1 MFGIFSHL
9 RVVASRV
16 VQQGVADVVEAS
28 DLTRVVAETLKG
40 AAADVPGTY
49 QTILDLR

>member
-1 MFGIFSHL
+1 MFGTVSHL

-16 VQQGVADVVEAS
+16 VQQGVADVVEAL

-40 AAADVPGTY
+40 GAANIT
-49 QTILDLR
+49 